1 VSTERVVVRA
11 PGRVNLIGE
20 HTDYSGGFVLPIA
33 IDMMTT
39 IVGQRGHD
47 RVVLM
52 SADDPTPAEVPV
64 LGADPSKVAGWARYV
79 AAVVA
84 ELSPETGFIGEVGTS
99 IPIGA
104 GLSSSAALEVAV
116 ALALLGPD
124 EAATADR
131 GTLAQAC
138 QRAELAASGVPCGVM
153 DQLASLCGVAGHALL
168 IDCTTL
174 SVKPVALP
182 ADLEIVVID
191 SGERR
196 ALAHTGYADRRS
208 QVAAA
213 TVLLGSLRDATPDA
227 VASIDDPVVRK
238 RARHVVTEN
247 ARVQAFVHAL
257 SADDLETA
265 GHLLMESHRS
275 LRDDHDVSTPFID
288 QLVERLAATDGVF
301 GARMTG
307 GGFGGC
313 VVALTEP
320 GALDVGWHVT
330 PSAGATIEP
339 L

>member
-1 VSTERVVVRA
+1 VSAERVVVRA

-20 HTDYSGGFVLPIA
+20 HTDYAGGFVLPIA
-33 IDMMTT
+33 IDMVTT
-39 IVGQRGHD
+39 IAGQRGHD
-47 RVVLM
+47 RIVLM
-52 SADDPTPAEVPV
+52 STDDATPAEVPLV
-64 LGADPSKVAGWARYV
+64 GADPSKVTGWARYV

-104 GLSSSAALEVAV
+104 GLSSSAALEVAL
-116 ALALLGPD
+116 ALALLGP
-124 EAATADR
+124 EAAAATDR
-131 GTLAQAC
+131 GALAEAC

-153 DQLASLCGVAGHALL
+153 DQLASLCGVAHHALL

-174 SVKPVALP
+174 SVQPVALP
-182 ADLEIVVID
+182 DDVAIVVID

-208 QVAAA
+208 EVARAIDL
-213 TVLLGSLRDATPDA
+213 VGSLRDATLDA
-227 VASIDDPVVRK
+227 VASIEDPVVRK

-257 SADDLETA
+257 AADDLEAA
-265 GHLLMESHRS
+265 GDLLMESHRS
-275 LRDDHDVSTPFID
+275 LRDDHDVSTPFVD
-288 QLVERLAATDGVF
+288 QLVERLAVTDGVF
-301 GARMTG
+301 GARLTG

-330 PSAGATIEP
+330 PSPGATIER